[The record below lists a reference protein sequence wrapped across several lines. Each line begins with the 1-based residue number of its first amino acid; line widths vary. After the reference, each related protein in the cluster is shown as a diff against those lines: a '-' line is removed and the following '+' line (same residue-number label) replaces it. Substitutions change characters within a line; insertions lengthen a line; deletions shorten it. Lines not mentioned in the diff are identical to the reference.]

1 MKARLPFPSVSTLRH
16 WLHAHRPLAWV
27 EALLPDYDA
36 WSPDPPVIERLI
48 R

>member
-1 MKARLPFPSVSTLRH
+1 MKHHRFSSFATFRH